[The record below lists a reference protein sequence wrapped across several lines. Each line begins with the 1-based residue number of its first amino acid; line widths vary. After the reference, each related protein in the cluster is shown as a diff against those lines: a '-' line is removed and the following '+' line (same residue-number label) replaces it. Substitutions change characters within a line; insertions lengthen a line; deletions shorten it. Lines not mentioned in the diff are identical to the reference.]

1 MEPEVDISSG
11 KKVVES
17 NMHVFL
23 SNGLIQSDAREA
35 K

>member
-17 NMHVFL
+17 SMHVFQMVL
-23 SNGLIQSDAREA
+23 FNQREA